1 MGSYNARTDVISIF
15 SGEGDEDFCVFKPDI
30 LAPGQDIISYLP
42 GGNQGALTGTSVA
55 TPHITGVCSLFHQWG
70 IVNKNDEFLY
80 SAKLK
85 ALLLKS
91 ARRNNN
97 TTYPNKRSGYG
108 FLNLST
114 LELSQIQNINSEE
127 MGCYS

>member
-1 MGSYNARTDVISIF
+1 MT
-15 SGEGDEDFCVFKPDI
+15 DFCVFKPDI

-42 GGNQGALTGTSVA
+42 GGNQGALTGTSMA

-97 TTYPNKRSGYG
+97 TTYPNNRSGYG
-108 FLNLST
+108 FLKFIHIRIKS
-114 LELSQIQNINSEE
+114 NSK
-127 MGCYS
+127 YK